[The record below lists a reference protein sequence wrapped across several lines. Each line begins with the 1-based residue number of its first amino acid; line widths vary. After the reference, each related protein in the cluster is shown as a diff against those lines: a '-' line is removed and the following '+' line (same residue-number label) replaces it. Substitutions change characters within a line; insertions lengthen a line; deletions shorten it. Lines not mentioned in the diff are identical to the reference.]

1 MIMFLEFS
9 NVIGVMYLWTWF
21 IWPFIFVT
29 ALVNAIKNLVKEE
42 RATTNIN
49 IASVAL
55 LVIIC
60 GIQFGLL
67 GGL

>member
-1 MIMFLEFS
+1 MFLELV
-9 NVIGVMYLWTWF
+9 NVIGLIYLWTWF
-21 IWPFIFVT
+21 IWPFIFV
-29 ALVNAIKNLVKEE
+29 ASLVNAIRNLVKEE
-42 RATTNIN
+42 STTTNVN

-60 GIQFGLL
+60 GIQFGLV